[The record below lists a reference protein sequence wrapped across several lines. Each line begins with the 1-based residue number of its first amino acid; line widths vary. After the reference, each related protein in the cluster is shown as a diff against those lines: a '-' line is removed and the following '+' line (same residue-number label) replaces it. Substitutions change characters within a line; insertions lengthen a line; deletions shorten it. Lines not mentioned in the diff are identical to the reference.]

1 MHRWH
6 DPSRTLKNR
15 NANHGRRRLESNV
28 DTPGCPLCRSL
39 QTDAF
44 HRDRQRNY
52 YRCRSCRL
60 VFVPPK
66 HYIRREEEKAEYDR
80 HQNRPDDPGYRQ
92 FLSRLFLPLQER
104 LALNS
109 QGLDFGS
116 GPGPTLS
123 VMLTEAGHDV
133 VLYDPF
139 YAHHPDVLTRRYDFI
154 TASEVVEH
162 LHHPGLELDRL
173 YRLLKPGGLLGIMTK
188 QVIDRTRFAN
198 WHYINDP
205 THVCFFSTAT
215 FAWLT
220 ARWGARLDFIAH
232 DVIII
237 RKPPTVE

>member
-1 MHRWH
+1 M
-6 DPSRTLKNR
+6 
-15 NANHGRRRLESNV
+15 ESN
-28 DTPGCPLCRSL
+28 DETPGCPLCRSL
-39 QTDAF
+39 QADAF
-44 HRDRQRNY
+44 HRDRQRDY
-52 YRCRSCRL
+52 YRCQICRL

-92 FLSRLFLPLQER
+92 FLSRLFIPLQER
-104 LALNS
+104 LAPGS

-133 VLYDPF
+133 ALYDPF
-139 YAHHPDVLTRRYDFI
+139 YAHHPDVLTRRYDFV

-173 YRLLKPGGLLGIMTK
+173 YGLLKPGGLLGIMTK
-188 QVIDRTRFAN
+188 QVIDHTRFAN

-205 THVCFFSTAT
+205 THVCFFSNAT

-220 ARWGARLDFIAH
+220 GRWGARLDFVTR

-237 RKPPTVE
+237 RKPPIIG